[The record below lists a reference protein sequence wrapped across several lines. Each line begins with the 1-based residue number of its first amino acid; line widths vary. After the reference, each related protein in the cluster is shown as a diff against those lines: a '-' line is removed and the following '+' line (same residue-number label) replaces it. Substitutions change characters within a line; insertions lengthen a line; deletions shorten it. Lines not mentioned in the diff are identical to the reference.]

1 MEIKKKSAKLIEM
14 FRLGEAR
21 QQLHMTTL
29 FKVRAG
35 ETEKESAPASDNDSL
50 LSVVRS

>member
-1 MEIKKKSAKLIEM
+1 M

-21 QQLHMTTL
+21 QQLRLTTL

-35 ETEKESAPASDNDSL
+35 ETEKGLAPASDNDSL
-50 LSVVRS
+50 LSAVRS